1 MSFEESPSLD
11 DYKEGFPA
19 GQPEDTSAKKR
30 RMRLVLGLFL
40 MAVLFLT
47 VANFLQSATGNLLMG
62 TGAIQGKVLDGQGAP
77 FICDVFVIGVDKIV
91 QTSAD
96 GSFLL
101 DRIPSGERSLVIAN
115 ATTGQEY
122 PVRVVS
128 GQTLNIGQV
137 QFLVTATPGQ

>member
-1 MSFEESPSLD
+1 
-11 DYKEGFPA
+11 
-19 GQPEDTSAKKR
+19 
-30 RMRLVLGLFL
+30 
-40 MAVLFLT
+40 
-47 VANFLQSATGNLLMG
+47 MG

-122 PVRVVS
+122 PVTVVS